1 LKEIQLKTYFALFL
15 IATIASL
22 ITTPLIRRLCQRFK
36 LLDIPTDGRR
46 VHRTA
51 IPRLGGLALF
61 LSCLTAL
68 SLLPLVDNLL
78 TQKLNNLQAEFL
90 TIFIP
95 ATLVLLLGAYDDLRG
110 TNAVF
115 KFVGLGMIATL
126 FYALGGRIDALS
138 IPFVG
143 SVQLTPLLSLVVT
156 VVWLVGI
163 TNAFNLIDGV
173 DGLASGAALFSSLV
187 ILGVAISQEQTLMIV
202 IALVLCGAVAGF
214 LRYNFNPA
222 SIFLGDSG
230 ALFIG
235 FLLAAMSV
243 LGTQKATT
251 AVAIVVPILAFG
263 FPVVDTAM
271 TMGRRLVSR
280 KPVFQGDNEHIHHM
294 LLARGWSQR
303 RVALVLYGVCAAFGL
318 LALMFPASGSKLTG
332 FMLFVISVAVIIAV
346 GHLRYHEV
354 EEIRAG
360 VKRTVGDRRLRV
372 ANNIRVRR
380 AALAVSKASDLH
392 EMFEAVR
399 HMVDFGEFTFVNAQ
413 VGQAGRA
420 ELNERAFT
428 ASLQRHPK
436 QALEFR
442 NGRVFWSWSKS
453 VADTEETCRTCGQW
467 SFRLPLVKDGVEWG
481 WLNFYHSLSDETLLV
496 DTNYLSDL
504 FRREFT
510 DAAARVFA
518 IHEVTANVH
527 ELRETAAVMAMQM
540 AAKG

>member
-1 LKEIQLKTYFALFL
+1 M
-15 IATIASL
+15 
-22 ITTPLIRRLCQRFK
+22 
-36 LLDIPTDGRR
+36 
-46 VHRTA
+46 HRTA
-51 IPRLGGLALF
+51 IPRLGGVALY
-61 LSCLTAL
+61 LSCLMAL
-68 SLLPLVDNLL
+68 SLLPFVDNLL
-78 TQKLNNLQAEFL
+78 TQNLRGMQSESL

-95 ATLVLLLGAYDDLRG
+95 ATLVLLLGVYDDLRG
-110 TNAVF
+110 TNATV
-115 KFVGLGMIATL
+115 KFIGLGVIAVV
-126 FYALGGRIDALS
+126 FYALGGRINALS
-138 IPFVG
+138 IPLFG
-143 SVQLTPLLSLVVT
+143 SVQLSPLLSFLVT

-163 TNAFNLIDGV
+163 ANAFNLIDGL

-187 ILGVAISQEQTLMIV
+187 ILGVAVSQERTLMIV
-202 IALVLCGAVAGF
+202 VCLVLCGSVAGF

-235 FLLAAMSV
+235 FLLAALSV

-251 AVAIVVPILAFG
+251 AVAIAVPILAFG

-271 TMGRRLVSR
+271 TMGRRLISR
-280 KPVFQGDNEHIHHM
+280 KPVFEGDKEHIHHM

-318 LALMFPASGSKLTG
+318 VALIFPASGSKLTG
-332 FMLFVISVAVIIAV
+332 FMLFVTSVAVIIAV

-380 AALAVSKASDLH
+380 AALALSNASDLY
-392 EMFEAVR
+392 EMFEALR
-399 HMVDFGEFTFVNAQ
+399 HMLDFGEFSFATAQ

-420 ELNERAFT
+420 ELNERTFE

-442 NGRVFWSWSKS
+442 NGRVLWSWSKDGES
-453 VADTEETCRTCGQW
+453 DVAYREHGEW

-481 WLNFYHSLSDETLLV
+481 WLNFYHRLDGPALLV

-510 DAAARVFA
+510 AAAARIFSE
-518 IHEVTANVH
+518 HEVA
-527 ELRETAAVMAMQM
+527 ESAPALAMQM

>member
-1 LKEIQLKTYFALFL
+1 MSGLK
-15 IATIASL
+15 
-22 ITTPLIRRLCQRFK
+22 P
-36 LLDIPTDGRR
+36 
-46 VHRTA
+46 
-51 IPRLGGLALF
+51 
-61 LSCLTAL
+61 
-68 SLLPLVDNLL
+68 
-78 TQKLNNLQAEFL
+78 EFL
-90 TIFIP
+90 TLLVP
-95 ATLVLLLGAYDDLRG
+95 ATLVLLLGGYDDLRG
-110 TNAVF
+110 TNAIV
-115 KFVGLGMIATL
+115 KFVGLGLIATL
-126 FYALGGRIDALS
+126 FYAMGGRIDALS
-138 IPFVG
+138 IPLFG
-143 SVQLTPLLSLVVT
+143 SVQLPPLVSFVIT

-163 TNAFNLIDGV
+163 TNAFNLIDGL

-187 ILGVAISQEQTLMIV
+187 ILGVSISQERTLMIV
-202 IALVLCGAVAGF
+202 VSLVLCGALAGF

-230 ALFIG
+230 ALFTG
-235 FLLAAMSV
+235 FLLAALSV

-271 TMGRRLVSR
+271 TMGRRLLSR

-303 RVALVLYGVCAAFGL
+303 RAALVLYGVCALFGL
-318 LALMFPASGSKLTG
+318 AALIFPATGSKLTG

-354 EEIRAG
+354 DELRAG

-380 AALAVSKASDLH
+380 AALALSKASDLH
-392 EMFEAVR
+392 EMFEATR
-399 HMVDFGEFTFVNAQ
+399 HLLDFGEFSFANAQ
-413 VGQAGRA
+413 VGQPGRA
-420 ELNERAFT
+420 EMNERAYQ

-436 QALEFR
+436 QLLEFR
-442 NGRVFWSWSKS
+442 NGRVFWSWSANGDDDGIVRS
-453 VADTEETCRTCGQW
+453 EW

-481 WLNFYHSLSDETLLV
+481 WLNFYRSFENEPLLV

-510 DAAARVFA
+510 DAAAR
-518 IHEVTANVH
+518 I
-527 ELRETAAVMAMQM
+527 LTAARDAGLIQMQVDVSERREVFL
-540 AAKG
+540 AKAQRRKEKLLETR

>member
-1 LKEIQLKTYFALFL
+1 
-15 IATIASL
+15 
-22 ITTPLIRRLCQRFK
+22 
-36 LLDIPTDGRR
+36 

-51 IPRLGGLALF
+51 IPRLGGLALYF
-61 LSCLTAL
+61 SCLTAL
-68 SLLPLVDNLL
+68 SLLPFVDNLL
-78 TQKLNNLQAEFL
+78 TQTLRGVQSDFL
-90 TIFIP
+90 TILVP
-95 ATLVLLLGAYDDLRG
+95 ATLVLLLGVYDDLRG
-110 TNAVF
+110 ANAIF
-115 KFVGLGMIATL
+115 KFVGLGIIATL

-138 IPFVG
+138 IPMFG
-143 SVQLTPLLSLVVT
+143 SVELPPLLSFLFT
-156 VVWLVGI
+156 IIWLVGI
-163 TNAFNLIDGV
+163 TNAFNLIDGL

-187 ILGVAISQEQTLMIV
+187 ILGVSVSQDRPLMIV
-202 IALVLCGAVAGF
+202 VSLVLCGAVAGF

-251 AVAIVVPILAFG
+251 AVAIFVPILAFG

-303 RVALVLYGVCAAFGL
+303 RVAVVLYGVCATFGL
-318 LALMFPASGSKLTG
+318 LALMFPATGSKLTG

-354 EEIRAG
+354 DEIRAG

-380 AALAVSKASDLH
+380 AALALSKASDLH
-392 EMFEAVR
+392 EMFEAMR
-399 HMVDFGEFTFVNAQ
+399 HMLDFDEFTFANAQ

-420 ELNERAFT
+420 EINERAFE
-428 ASLQRHPK
+428 ASRQRHPK
-436 QALEFR
+436 QVLEFR
-442 NGRVFWSWSKS
+442 NGRVFWSWSREG
-453 VADTEETCRTCGQW
+453 DEEDAVYRLQAEW
-467 SFRLPLVKDGVEWG
+467 SIRLPLVKDGVEWG
-481 WLNFYHSLSDETLLV
+481 WLNFYRSLNGEDLLV

-510 DAAARVFA
+510 EAAARIF
-518 IHEVTANVH
+518 TVH
-527 ELRETAAVMAMQM
+527 ELPDTAPAMAMQM

>member
-1 LKEIQLKTYFALFL
+1 MKTYFALFL

-22 ITTPLIRRLCQRFK
+22 ITTPLIRRLCQRYK
-36 LLDIPTDGRR
+36 LLDVPADGRR

-51 IPRLGGLALF
+51 IPRLGGLALY

-68 SLLPLVDNLL
+68 SLLPFVDNLL
-78 TQKLNNLQAEFL
+78 TQTLSGLRSEFL
-90 TIFIP
+90 MIFAP
-95 ATLVLLLGAYDDLRG
+95 ATLVLMLGAYDDLRG
-110 TNAVF
+110 TNALV
-115 KFVGLGMIATL
+115 KFAGLGIIATI

-138 IPFVG
+138 IPLVG
-143 SVQLTPLLSLVVT
+143 SVELPPLISFLFT
-156 VVWLVGI
+156 IVWLVGI
-163 TNAFNLIDGV
+163 TNAFNLIDGL

-187 ILGVAISQEQTLMIV
+187 ILGVSVSQERTLMIV

-243 LGTQKATT
+243 LGTQKAST
-251 AVAIVVPILAFG
+251 AVAIFVPILAFG

-271 TMGRRLVSR
+271 AMGRRFVSG
-280 KPVFQGDNEHIHHM
+280 KPVFEGDNEHIHHM

-303 RVALVLYGVCAAFGL
+303 RVAVVLYGVCAVFGL
-318 LALMFPASGSKLTG
+318 VALMFPATGSKLTG

-360 VKRTVGDRRLRV
+360 VKRTVADRRLRV

-380 AALAVSKASDLH
+380 AALALSNASDLH
-392 EMFEAVR
+392 EMFEALR
-399 HMVDFGEFTFVNAQ
+399 HMLDFGEFTFANAQ

-420 ELNERAFT
+420 EINERAYE

-436 QALEFR
+436 QELELR
-442 NGRVFWSWSKS
+442 NGRVLWAWSKEG
-453 VADTEETCRTCGQW
+453 AETDERFPSRAEW

-481 WLNFYHSLSDETLLV
+481 WLNLYHSLNGEALLV

-510 DAAARVFA
+510 DAAVRIFSV
-518 IHEVTANVH
+518 HEVA
-527 ELRETAAVMAMQM
+527 EEAPAMAMHM